1 MIALKIIFFFL
12 LLPPILIFLEPILR
26 FAGGAEVT
34 SEVLDLAKHY
44 LYITLSAH
52 IFSNLAFGLSA
63 MMRSEGSARDSMLC
77 MLIGFGLNLVLDPL
91 FIFSKQVGFSISGK
105 NVSFPLGF
113 GMGVEGAAWATTVSM
128 IASFAWV
135 LWRYMS
141 GKTVVKLHLRR
152 ITVYRDFLFRSLMI
166 GLAPFLQQLMGSV
179 VNFSL
184 QMSLARCARD
194 VSEATLN
201 IAALGVFQ
209 ATLLFFIMPV
219 FGLQQGVSPI
229 MGYNWGARN
238 YARVRKSL
246 MLGLFY
252 TTLVVTF
259 ASLLMIFFPE
269 IIARLFSDG
278 SNPEYIK
285 VAAKTLRVSNCL
297 LWCIGLNI
305 IMTTFFQAIG
315 RPRMAILLSMLRQGV
330 CLIPCIWL
338 LPNLFEDKVFGVWL
352 SLPISDILAFTA
364 TLAPFI
370 LYSRFLK
377 RAGSLK

>member
-1 MIALKIIFFFL
+1 MLALKTIFFFL

-26 FAGGAEVT
+26 LAGGAEVT
-34 SEVLDLAKHY
+34 REALTLTKQY

-91 FIFSKQVGFSISGK
+91 FIFSKPINFQMFGE
-105 NVSFPLGF
+105 NLSFTFGF
-113 GMGVEGAAWATTVSM
+113 GMGVEGAAWATAFSMVVSF
-128 IASFAWV
+128 IWV

-141 GKTVVKLHLRR
+141 GKTVVKLRIRR
-152 ITVYRDFLFRSLMI
+152 IALYRDYLFRSLTI
-166 GLAPFLQQLMGSV
+166 GLAPFLQHLMGSV

-184 QMSLARCARD
+184 QMSLARCARN

-238 YARVRKSL
+238 YARVRQSL

-252 TTLVVTF
+252 TTIVVTF
-259 ASLLMIFFPE
+259 ASLLMIF
-269 IIARLFSDG
+269 L
-278 SNPEYIK
+278 
-285 VAAKTLRVSNCL
+285 
-297 LWCIGLNI
+297 
-305 IMTTFFQAIG
+305 
-315 RPRMAILLSMLRQGV
+315 
-330 CLIPCIWL
+330 
-338 LPNLFEDKVFGVWL
+338 
-352 SLPISDILAFTA
+352 
-364 TLAPFI
+364 
-370 LYSRFLK
+370 
-377 RAGSLK
+377 